1 MSTLRVIA
9 LGTVCIIFLVSLA
22 ADLVAPSFYATQFR
36 DSPNTQPSWRFLL
49 GTDELGRD
57 RFSRLLYG
65 ARVSL
70 LLAPA
75 AALLATTGAAIIGG
89 TAGYFGSWWERIAV
103 RLTDLFLSLPWLFLL
118 LAVRAPLPLNVS
130 PWTSVMITFALLGLL
145 GWATSSRVVR
155 AGVRSLR
162 ASDCVL
168 QARAGGLHP
177 GRLLVFQILPNMRPV
192 LSAQFWISVPAFILA
207 EANLG
212 LLGLGVAEPLPS
224 LGNLLR
230 ELENYQQVRSSP
242 WMLAPLVLLVLVVGC
257 FQIIL
262 SKEEL
267 SQ

>member
-1 MSTLRVIA
+1 MKTLRLIA
-9 LGTVCIIFLVSLA
+9 LVMIGMIFLVSLL
-22 ADLVAPSFYATQFR
+22 ADLVAPSFYATQYR
-36 DSPNTQPSWRFLL
+36 DSPNAHPSRRFLL
-49 GTDELGRD
+49 GTDDLGRD

-75 AALLATTGAAIIGG
+75 AALLATAGAALIGG
-89 TAGYFGSWWERIAV
+89 TAGYFGKWWERIAV

-118 LAVRAPLPLNVS
+118 LAVRAALPLNVS
-130 PWTSVMITFALLGLL
+130 PWTSVVITFSLLGLL

-155 AGVRSLR
+155 AGVRSLKS
-162 ASDCVL
+162 SDFVL
-168 QARAGGLHP
+168 QVRAGGLSP
-177 GRLLVFQILPNMRPV
+177 SRVLLLQILPNLKPV

-224 LGNLLR
+224 LGNMLC
-230 ELENYQQVRSSP
+230 ELENYSQVRSNP
-242 WMLAPLVLLVLVVGC
+242 WMLAPLILLALVVGC

-262 SKEEL
+262 SKEESL
-267 SQ
+267 S